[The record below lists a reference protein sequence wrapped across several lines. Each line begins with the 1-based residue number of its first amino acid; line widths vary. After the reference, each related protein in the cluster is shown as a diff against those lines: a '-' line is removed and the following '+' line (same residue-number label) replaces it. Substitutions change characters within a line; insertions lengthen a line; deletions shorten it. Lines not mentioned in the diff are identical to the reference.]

1 MKITQIKVARAR
13 KIALRQYENTDV
25 YVELTANVGEDE
37 DPDKVFVDTMNK
49 ADEYL
54 TLEVENVLESK

>member
-1 MKITQIKVARAR
+1 MGNFQN
-13 KIALRQYENTDV
+13 EDV
-25 YVELTANVGEDE
+25 YVELTSSVGEDE

-54 TLEVENVLESK
+54 VLEVENVIETRNSK